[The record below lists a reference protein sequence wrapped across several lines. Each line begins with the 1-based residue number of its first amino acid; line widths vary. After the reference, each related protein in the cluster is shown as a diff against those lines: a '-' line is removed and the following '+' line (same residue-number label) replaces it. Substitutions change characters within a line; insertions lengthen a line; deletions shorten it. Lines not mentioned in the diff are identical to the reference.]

1 MELDPIILARIQF
14 AVNISFHIIFPSI
27 NIALAWILL
36 FFKLRY
42 EKTHNEQWLNAYNFW
57 VKIFALS
64 FAIGVVTG
72 VTMSFQFGTN
82 WPGFMEKAG
91 NIAGPL
97 LGYEVLTAFFLE
109 ATFLGVMLFGQKR
122 VSPFIHNLATFLVA
136 AGTTFSAFWI
146 IALNSWMQT
155 PAGYVMIDGVAHV
168 TSWWDVIFT
177 PSFLTR
183 LTHMLLASGLTA
195 AFFVAGISAYKII
208 KGDPSEASRRSL
220 NVGVII
226 AAILIPIQI
235 FVGDASGLLV
245 LKHQPDKLAAIE
257 AIWETEAPV
266 AFNVIAFPN
275 EETRSND
282 FALQIPHL
290 GSLILTHSL
299 DGQVRGLNEFKEHP
313 PVAIVFWS
321 FRIMVGVGLLML
333 LTSWIGIV
341 QLMRRKKIGPKML
354 RVFTVM
360 TLSGWVAVLFGWYTT
375 EIGRQPWIV
384 YDLIKVSDVVAPHGP
399 TVMISSLL
407 IYLAIYLFVMIS
419 YFSVLFYLTNKT
431 IKNNIAAEKQGA

>member
-1 MELDPIILARIQF
+1 MELDPIVLARIQF
-14 AVNISFHIIFPSI
+14 AINISFHILFPSI

-42 EKTHNEQWLNAYNFW
+42 EKTNNVQWLNAYNFW

-82 WPGFMEKAG
+82 WPGYMEKIG

-136 AGTTFSAFWI
+136 VGTSFSAFWI

-155 PAGYVMIDGVAHV
+155 PAGYEMVDGVVHV
-168 TSWWDVIFT
+168 TSWWDAIFN
-177 PSFLTR
+177 PSFTVR
-183 LTHMLLASGLTA
+183 LAHMMLASGLTA
-195 AFFVAGISAYKII
+195 AFLVAGISAYKIM
-208 KGDPSEASRRSL
+208 KGDPSGATRKSL
-220 NVGVII
+220 NVGII
-226 AAILIPIQI
+226 VASILIPIQI
-235 FVGDASGLLV
+235 FVGDLSGLLV

-257 AIWETEAPV
+257 AIWETESPA

-275 EETRSND
+275 EATRSND
-282 FALQIPHL
+282 FALEIPHL

-299 DGQVRGLNEFKEHP
+299 DGEVKGLNEFEHHP

-321 FRIMVGVGLLML
+321 FRIMVAVGGLML
-333 LTSWIGIV
+333 LASWIGAV
-341 QLMRRKKIGPKML
+341 QLMRRKEIGPKML
-354 RVFTVM
+354 RFIFGM
-360 TLSGWVAVLFGWYTT
+360 TFSGWIAVLFGWFTT
-375 EIGRQPWIV
+375 EIGRQPWMV
-384 YDLIKVSDVVAPHGP
+384 YGLVTTAETAADHGVSLMIPSLI
-399 TVMISSLL
+399 IYCL
-407 IYLAIYLFVMIS
+407 IYIFVLVSYL
-419 YFSVLFYLTNKT
+419 SVLYYMTNKT